1 MYLGYSGIVTQNNQ
15 ISSID
20 TWGPQYTVV
29 VDIIVHSAV
38 EGPDGWS
45 NIIHFTTGDE
55 CCNIGERIPA
65 IYYNSGGYLRIS
77 SAVSGNGNFEV
88 DYSIDLNKWYHI
100 EIAQTWRNGKVREFN
115 HNQFLTV
122 NLFNRSTTPSISM
135 VKRLLM
141 WRTLALLTYP
151 LKMSRCLQET
161 ISGLLLMQIT
171 RT

>member
-1 MYLGYSGIVTQNNQ
+1 MYLGYSGIVTKNNQ

-20 TWGPQYTVV
+20 IWGPQYTVV

-45 NIIHFTTGDE
+45 NIIHFTTGDD
-55 CCNIGERIPA
+55 CCIIGERDPA

-100 EIAQTWRNGKVREFN
+100 EIAQTWKNGKVR
-115 HNQFLTV
+115 V
-122 NLFNRSTTPSISM
+122 
-135 VKRLLM
+135 
-141 WRTLALLTYP
+141 
-151 LKMSRCLQET
+151 
-161 ISGLLLMQIT
+161 
-171 RT
+171 